1 MHNILMSIG
10 ATCLAIA
17 AATAQPTAP
26 PSAQVPR
33 DEPGDII
40 VSAPSLKQQSKEFV
54 KAVAAARTF
63 DQLVQFSN
71 PICPAAVGLPEPVLR
86 QIEDRVRLVSTGA
99 GLAVERQCA
108 PNFLI
113 IIAPDKAEMVRQLRQ
128 KHPPYFTDVQE
139 WEIAKLI
146 DPRRSVA
153 AWRVKGLLNPDGLPA
168 EKNLNTGI
176 SYNESTGTASRIRRS
191 SRPHSVSAVMVI
203 DRDLLKGISTRQL
216 ADYAVMRLLTTVDE
230 KKIAA
235 LKANSILG
243 LFGRTPGAQARPE
256 SVTWWDFNFLKALYS
271 TSNIHAAGA
280 QRSEIT
286 RKLQKGM
293 NEAPADPE

>member
-1 MHNILMSIG
+1 MRNILIGIG
-10 ATCLAIA
+10 ATCVAIA
-17 AATAQPTAP
+17 AASAQPAAP
-26 PSAQVPR
+26 PSAPAPR
-33 DEPGDII
+33 DGPPDII
-40 VSAPSLKQQSKEFV
+40 VSAPSLKQQSKQFV
-54 KAVAAARTF
+54 NALAAARTF

-71 PICPAAVGLPEPVLR
+71 PICPAAVGLPDPVLR
-86 QIEDRVRLVSTGA
+86 QIEDRVRTVANGA

-113 IIAPDKAEMVRQLRQ
+113 IIAPDKAEMVRQLRR

-139 WEIAKLI
+139 WEIAKLT

-203 DRDLLKGISTRQL
+203 DRDHLKGISTRQL

-235 LKANSILG
+235 LQADSILG
-243 LFGRTPGAQARPE
+243 LFGDTPGAQARPE

-271 TSNIHAAGA
+271 TSNIHTAGA

-286 RKLQKGM
+286 RKLQKSM
-293 NEAPADPE
+293 SEVPPEPE